1 MQCTNPL
8 GIKNPRLLL
17 LLHKQTDRRQVK
29 RMCLRLLARTSLVPH
44 QKGIPLRCQSHSKQ
58 ISCIYS
64 SSAKRRYFP
73 IIQITSHANI
83 VSFPISKP
91 HPSQV
96 HTETDK
102 GALTH
107 SSAGESESRQF
118 SIAQPNTHTRS
129 KSDLSTNSSTYLI
142 PSVHLCLTVFPP
154 PSTIVASS
162 SFHHP
167 PHAFLIKASSL
178 SMCTQVHDKF

>member
-17 LLHKQTDRRQVK
+17 LLHKQTYRRQVK
-29 RMCLRLLARTSLVPH
+29 RTCLRLLARTSLVPH
-44 QKGIPLRCQSHSKQ
+44 QKGIPPPMPIPSKSPAFTPPLPNVDIFRLFKSH
-58 ISCIYS
+58 
-64 SSAKRRYFP
+64 
-73 IIQITSHANI
+73 HM
-83 VSFPISKP
+83 PISFHFQFRSP
-91 HPSQV
+91 IPV
-96 HTETDK
+96 RGTETDK

-154 PSTIVASS
+154 STIVASS
-162 SFHHP
+162 SHHP